1 MNKGK
6 QATLETHKFNPIPI
20 PGGGKNGIPKNVRI
34 TIWDTLGAVSKEA
47 AIKTF
52 YKKATV
58 AIIVFSV
65 DQYTSF

>member
-1 MNKGK
+1 M
-6 QATLETHKFNPIPI
+6 
-20 PGGGKNGIPKNVRI
+20 RI

-58 AIIVFSV
+58 AIIVCSV
-65 DQYTSF
+65 DRSDSFKSVDKFIEDLNEYN